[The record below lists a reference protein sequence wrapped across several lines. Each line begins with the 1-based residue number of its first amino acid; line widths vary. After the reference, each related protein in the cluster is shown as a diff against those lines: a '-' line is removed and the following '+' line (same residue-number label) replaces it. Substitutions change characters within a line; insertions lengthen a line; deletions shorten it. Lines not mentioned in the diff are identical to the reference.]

1 MVGSHGESQC
11 LDNEAGKMVE
21 SMETPIHMVRA
32 GEFFMYTL
40 WLQSQMADLLIL
52 NKDRTLVEERMND
65 SSRIPQRMVM
75 ARAQYMHKN
84 FDLVLTEFKKAFKKV
99 LSNDDVCDLAKI
111 RLLRDMIAHSHVSV
125 GREFLLHSPNH
136 RSKLEHIKRHFA
148 LGEIPNQP
156 EPPQMKLDFGNNDRF
171 LNDFALIK
179 RIDEDCFAKVAQLVG
194 ISHSRIR

>member
-1 MVGSHGESQC
+1 MVGSYGESQC
-11 LDNEAGKMVE
+11 LDHEAGRMVE
-21 SMETPIHMVRA
+21 LMETPIHMFRA

-40 WLQSQMADLLIL
+40 WLQSQMADFLIL

-65 SSRIPQRMVM
+65 SSKIPQKMVK

-84 FDLVLTEFKKAFKKV
+84 FDLVLTEFKKTFEKV
-99 LSNDDVCDLAKI
+99 LSYDDVCDLAKI

-136 RSKLEHIKRHFA
+136 QSKLEHIKRQFA
-148 LGEIPNQP
+148 LEEIPNQSD
-156 EPPQMKLDFGNNDRF
+156 PPQLELDFGNNDGF

-179 RIDEDCFAKVAQLVG
+179 RIDEECFARVAQYVG
-194 ISHSRIR
+194 ISHSRI